1 MNLKRMLM
9 GCLVLVL
16 SLGLLACG
24 SSEQLPPTDQNINED
39 VDRTALLEYL
49 KNNITTESTA
59 DEIIEVFRQM
69 CQTPIAEDLL
79 LNEYGAYDLDFTGK
93 KCFYYNLVRQFPDGE
108 GEFYQIRVSM
118 VFSVDDENSRLFK
131 TIWSDSTDED
141 FFTYI
146 RRFPGYD
153 YVITH
158 EIRDIEIRIEQT

>member
-9 GCLVLVL
+9 GCHVLVL

-24 SSEQLPPTDQNINED
+24 SSEQLPPADQNINEN

-49 KNNITTESTA
+49 KNNITVDSTA

-69 CQTPIAEDLL
+69 CQTPIAGDLL
-79 LNEYGAYDLDFTGK
+79 LNEYGAYDLSFTGN
-93 KCFYYNLVRQFPDGE
+93 KCFYYDLVRQFPDSE

-118 VFSVDDENSRLFK
+118 VFPVDDENSRLFK

-153 YVITH
+153 YVSSH
-158 EIRDIEIRIEQT
+158 DIKDIDIRIEQT